1 MEDTRLL
8 VVNVVEKGMHP
19 DEAARIFEVGR
30 STVFGWLKVK
40 RAQGREALQVR
51 KAPGAAPKMSEEQMA
66 RLWTMIVGRDPRQA
80 AFDCALWTRQL
91 VGALIRRE
99 FGVEFTPQGV
109 GRLLRRMG
117 LSPQRPLVRAY
128 PERVRRWTQ
137 EEYPAIHADAAATGG
152 SLLFADEAS
161 VRTDYHT
168 GTTWAPVGAT
178 PVVRGTGNR
187 KTVNMISAVSTRRKL
202 YFSLRDTTTNS
213 STFIDFC
220 RSLLDDIPGR
230 IFLIVDGHSAHT
242 SAATK
247 RFIASTG
254 GRLTLFLL
262 PPYSPELNPDEWVR
276 KNIKHDTAGRL
287 AARTVDE
294 LQKGIEKAVAR
305 LQSLPETVY
314 GFFEDPN
321 LADINI

>member
-1 MEDTRLL
+1 M
-8 VVNVVEKGMHP
+8 V
-19 DEAARIFEVGR
+19 
-30 STVFGWLKVK
+30 
-40 RAQGREALQVR
+40 
-51 KAPGAAPKMSEEQMA
+51 
-66 RLWTMIVGRDPRQA
+66 
-80 AFDCALWTRQL
+80 C
-91 VGALIRRE
+91 
-99 FGVEFTPQGV
+99 
-109 GRLLRRMG
+109 
-117 LSPQRPLVRAY
+117 
-128 PERVRRWTQ
+128 
-137 EEYPAIHADAAATGG
+137 
-152 SLLFADEAS
+152 
-161 VRTDYHT
+161 
-168 GTTWAPVGAT
+168 
-178 PVVRGTGNR
+178 GTGNR
-187 KTVNMISAVSTRRKL
+187 KTVNMISAVSTRGKL

-230 IFLIVDGHSAHT
+230 IFLIVDGHSAHI

-305 LQSLPETVY
+305 LQSLPETVH
-314 GFFEDPN
+314 GFFGDPN
-321 LADINI
+321 LAYINI